1 MALLVLINVYS
12 KMILGIIII
21 FISVVIITL
30 IVKYFRDKLNKEK
43 SKISIKESIDLAQI
57 PIITFKEGNKKFN
70 FLLDSGSSDSHI
82 SENAASMLNGV
93 IKNVDYTYTSSDNS
107 SSINRIIESTLEYK
121 NEKFKVNLLVNN
133 NLNSSFDTIKSNCGI
148 QLHGIL
154 GTNFLEKYKYILD
167 FAKLVVYHK

>member
-1 MALLVLINVYS
+1 
-12 KMILGIIII
+12 
-21 FISVVIITL
+21 
-30 IVKYFRDKLNKEK
+30 
-43 SKISIKESIDLAQI
+43 
-57 PIITFKEGNKKFN
+57 
-70 FLLDSGSSDSHI
+70 
-82 SENAASMLNGV
+82 MLNGV

-107 SSINRIIESTLEYK
+107 SSINKIIESTLEYK

>member
-1 MALLVLINVYS
+1 
-12 KMILGIIII
+12 MILGIIII
-21 FISVVIITL
+21 FISVVVITL

-107 SSINRIIESTLEYK
+107 SSVYLYLTCTLAQISLKES
-121 NEKFKVNLLVNN
+121 KFLDLYNQIH
-133 NLNSSFDTIKSNCGI
+133 SSLS
-148 QLHGIL
+148 
-154 GTNFLEKYKYILD
+154 
-167 FAKLVVYHK
+167 